1 MERNQKFV
9 VRMMTA
15 ACACIIAVSVI
26 QTLIASALI
35 EEVAHNT
42 GDDKKDILIMVAV
55 SAVFIL
61 AAIIYSVIK
70 VRSTSHVMNE
80 IVVSLEHLAKGD
92 LGIDIHEDALSRRDE
107 LGLIADCIEKID
119 DELGEVIHTTLKLA
133 DNVAT
138 DGTVLADSSEQ
149 AADASQQV
157 TMAMEDIS
165 KGAVSQAESVE
176 QAAHDTGDIGATI
189 EEITDRVNELTEF
202 ANNMHN
208 SCENAMNALQ
218 QLLSQNAE
226 VVESMK
232 VIDHQIN
239 ATNEAVK
246 NISAASDLITS
257 ISSQTNLLALNASIE
272 AARAGEAGRG
282 FAVVATEIGSL
293 ADQSQ
298 KATVEINNIVAEL
311 IQESEKS
318 VETVDA
324 LSRNFEVQNEQLDS
338 TKKDMHEMEVGVKHV
353 TSAAG
358 EISGQ
363 IGNLNHA
370 KNSLLEIITDL
381 SAISEENAAATQQ
394 TNASMQELNATFS
407 VINQSTSDLQEL
419 AKKLHEE
426 MNFFELHD

>member
-9 VRMMTA
+9 VRMMA
-15 ACACIIAVSVI
+15 VACSAVIAVAAILTIV
-26 QTLIASALI
+26 ASILI
-35 EEVAHNT
+35 EEAVKGGGN
-42 GDDKKDILIMVAV
+42 DKKDILIMVGISLV
-55 SAVFIL
+55 
-61 AAIIYSVIK
+61 AAIVMIVYSVIK
-70 VRSTSHVMNE
+70 VRTIDHIIDE
-80 IVVSLEHLAKGD
+80 IVNSLENLAKGD

-107 LGLIADCIEKID
+107 LGEIADCIRKID
-119 DELGEVIHTTLKLA
+119 KELGEVIHTTLKLA
-133 DNVAT
+133 DSVAN
-138 DGTVLADSSEQ
+138 DGTVLSDSSEQ
-149 AADASQQV
+149 ASEASQQV

-189 EEITDRVNELTEF
+189 EEITERVNDMSNF
-202 ANNMHN
+202 AENMKN
-208 SCENAMNALQ
+208 SCANAMNALQ

-239 ATNEAVK
+239 STNEAVK

-298 KATVEINNIVAEL
+298 QATVEINNIVTRL
-311 IQESEKS
+311 IEESEKS
-318 VETVDA
+318 VKTVDE
-324 LSRNFEVQNEQLDS
+324 LSHNFEIQNQQLDS
-338 TKKDMHEMEVGVKHV
+338 TRSDMHEMEEGVNHV
-353 TSAAG
+353 TSSAT
-358 EISGQ
+358 EINTQ

-381 SAISEENAAATQQ
+381 SAISEENAAATEQ
-394 TNASMQELNATFS
+394 TNASMEELNATFS
-407 VINQSTSDLQEL
+407 VISQSAADLQDLAREL
-419 AKKLHEE
+419 HKE
-426 MNFFELHD
+426 MNFFTLHD

>member
-1 MERNQKFV
+1 
-9 VRMMTA
+9 
-15 ACACIIAVSVI
+15 
-26 QTLIASALI
+26 
-35 EEVAHNT
+35 
-42 GDDKKDILIMVAV
+42 
-55 SAVFIL
+55 
-61 AAIIYSVIK
+61 
-70 VRSTSHVMNE
+70 
-80 IVVSLEHLAKGD
+80 
-92 LGIDIHEDALSRRDE
+92 
-107 LGLIADCIEKID
+107 
-119 DELGEVIHTTLKLA
+119 
-133 DNVAT
+133 
-138 DGTVLADSSEQ
+138 
-149 AADASQQV
+149 
-157 TMAMEDIS
+157 
-165 KGAVSQAESVE
+165 
-176 QAAHDTGDIGATI
+176 
-189 EEITDRVNELTEF
+189 
-202 ANNMHN
+202 
-208 SCENAMNALQ
+208 
-218 QLLSQNAE
+218 
-226 VVESMK
+226 MK

-324 LSRNFEVQNEQLDS
+324 LSKNFEVQNEQLDS

-358 EISGQ
+358 EINGQ